1 MQALGIQNQ
10 VTREQ
15 LDGLSGFAALRTYV
29 FETLDEASR
38 LRLKLENRFRFH
50 RQLLHTPS
58 FLLQRRRFHGEM
70 IPAAS
75 AFGSTG

>member
-1 MQALGIQNQ
+1 MKRVVHYFMSDTLRIAWVG
-10 VTREQ
+10 
-15 LDGLSGFAALRTYV
+15 GFCDDR
-29 FETLDEASR
+29 S
-38 LRLKLENRFRFH
+38 RFH